1 MNLARQIEKTEFFNS
16 RAKQHNSWLQQAAE
30 ALEID
35 LDDDMLMGK

>member
-1 MNLARQIEKTEFFNS
+1 MNLARQIEKAEYFNS
-16 RAKQHNSWLQQAAE
+16 QAKQHNSWLQQAAD